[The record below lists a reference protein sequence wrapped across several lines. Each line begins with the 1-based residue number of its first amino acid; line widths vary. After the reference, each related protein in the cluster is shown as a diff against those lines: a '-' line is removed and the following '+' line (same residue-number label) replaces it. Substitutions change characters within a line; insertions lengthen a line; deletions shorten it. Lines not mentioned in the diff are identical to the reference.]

1 MFDAHRIAPRL
12 SRISATARACAVAC
26 VALAAASLPQRIA
39 AQDAPPRPALAAGA
53 DTADW
58 EAYYDY
64 AVVQLRRSGEKAGD
78 GFYWAARLD
87 PSRPEPLYGQWVAFW
102 VPRLDQFVRYLDDDR
117 AIVQSPMARAADS
130 LRYSAQV
137 RNPFVHQG
145 LLLVLFDMLPGIW
158 GDDAITRAWLAYAN
172 GHRSAAERFA
182 LAVRQNKRRVW
193 LREDYARALAVNG
206 DFAGASSELTTVLSS
221 LRLEDERRVVR
232 VYQSKAML
240 EYSIA
245 LLHVARGD
253 TSAAEESLGR
263 ALVEDVAFHPAHVV
277 LATLALA
284 SGDTATAITEYALAV
299 DIAPDNVV
307 ARMGHGAALIAA
319 GRPREAAVA
328 FEAAIGLEPYYA
340 DARLNLA
347 IAHEGSG
354 DLARAVYAYEDYL
367 ERAPRRA
374 IEGVTLARAR
384 HAAVSAAYLR
394 QQSTGARTA
403 PASPTSPAQSLA
415 P

>member
-1 MFDAHRIAPRL
+1 MHRIAPSS
-12 SRISATARACAVAC
+12 SRTSTTARACAVAC
-26 VALAAASLPQRIA
+26 VALAAACLPHRLA
-39 AQDAPPRPALAAGA
+39 GQDAPPRPALAAGA

-64 AVVQLRRSGEKAGD
+64 AVVQLRRSEKKAAN

-87 PSRPEPLYGQWVAFW
+87 PSRPEPLFGQWVAFW
-102 VPRLDQFVRYLDDDR
+102 AQRLDQFVRYVDEDR

-130 LRYSAQV
+130 LRYGAQV

-145 LLLVLFDMLPGIW
+145 LLLVLFDMLPGRF
-158 GDDAITRAWLAYAN
+158 GDDALTRAWLAYAN
-172 GHRSAAERFA
+172 GHRSAAERFE
-182 LAVRQNKRRVW
+182 LAVRQNKRRPW
-193 LREDYARALAVNG
+193 IREDYARALALNG
-206 DFAGASSELTTVLSS
+206 DFTGALRELMTVITVL
-221 LRLEDERRVVR
+221 RLQDERRVVR

-240 EYSIA
+240 EYSIG

-253 TSAAEESLGR
+253 TSAAQEALGR

-277 LATLALA
+277 FATLALA
-284 SGDTATAITEYALAV
+284 SGDTATAIREYALAV

-403 PASPTSPAQSLA
+403 PASPTSPAPSLE